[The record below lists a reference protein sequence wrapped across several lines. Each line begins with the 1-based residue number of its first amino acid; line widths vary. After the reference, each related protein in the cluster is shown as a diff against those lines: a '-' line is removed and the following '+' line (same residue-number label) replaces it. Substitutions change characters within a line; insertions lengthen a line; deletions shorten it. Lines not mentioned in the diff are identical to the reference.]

1 MPVTELGY
9 PACISFRIIYRAWA
23 VPDVLHA
30 LCGRK
35 SGIREPCY
43 GVVGAERKGKIG
55 IIDRTRAGD

>member
-1 MPVTELGY
+1 MPVTEGGE
-9 PACISFRIIYRAWA
+9 PFGVTIRIVNRAWA

-30 LCGRK
+30 LCRCKAGVC
-35 SGIREPCY
+35 EPCY

>member
-1 MPVTELGY
+1 MPVTEGGE
-9 PACISFRIIYRAWA
+9 PFGVTIRIIYRAWA
-23 VPDVLHA
+23 VADILHA